1 MTRAGK
7 EPAEDVKR
15 AVRRA
20 IELAGLEVQDVRMF
34 KSPEMD
40 VRTVLGSASPLG
52 WPHELPAIGL
62 CAVVGFDGTI
72 GEIEIRCAATDGDP
86 LMEALATPHVQRCNC
101 RLEELPTTLK
111 EVWVARHEVIARF
124 QAGETTPIF
133 DGKWSWKVPSA
144 PSLPDTSSDSP
155 SSRHPRGDCPF

>member
-15 AVRRA
+15 SIRRA
-20 IELAGLEVQDVRMF
+20 IELAGLEVRDIRMF
-34 KSPEMD
+34 KSPGLD
-40 VRTVLGSASPLG
+40 VRTVLGAASPAG

-86 LMEALATPHVQRCNC
+86 LMQTYSAPHVQGCNC
-101 RLEELPTTLK
+101 QLAELPTTLK
-111 EVWVARHEVIARF
+111 EVWVARREVIARF
-124 QAGETTPIF
+124 QAGEAAPIF
-133 DGKWSWKVPSA
+133 DGKWSWEVPST
-144 PSLPDTSSDSP
+144 PPLPDIVY
-155 SSRHPRGDCPF
+155 